1 MLKQSF
7 LTNILIIWFLLALLN
22 DLNGLGQVD
31 GNSVLHLVNGTLG
44 QSLMLSLHLPW
55 ADPSIVT
62 WDFRNSSTGSK
73 IQVCMKVQNSP
84 TDCNNELGQ
93 RINLNLTDY
102 SLEIQ
107 TLMKSDQ
114 GFYEVNARSGQKV
127 YEKIIELRV
136 YERVSNLSIQIKDVS
151 SNGICNVS
159 LSCSVENNSNLKYSW
174 WRGSEVV
181 TTSGSHSVTDNGT
194 TLEVSLDRHKAK
206 AVYNCMVKNPV
217 SEETGSI
224 DLAGPCN
231 ITEKDHKLQNKTQLH
246 IGIAVAVITIS
257 IVILIATLFVW
268 RKKHSK
274 PNEGSVLMSLI
285 IIQHSSTLHKLQ
297 ASRLEERR
305 IKGTVLDH
313 KTIRHR
319 SGSKDCKQ
327 ERLACAGE

>member
-231 ITEKDHKLQNKTQLH
+231 ITEKAPNIEGTSEPAQYAIITRTSNTRVQVNPCIQARVQL
-246 IGIAVAVITIS
+246 
-257 IVILIATLFVW
+257 
-268 RKKHSK
+268 K
-274 PNEGSVLMSLI
+274 PF
-285 IIQHSSTLHKLQ
+285 QHLL
-297 ASRLEERR
+297 
-305 IKGTVLDH
+305 
-313 KTIRHR
+313 
-319 SGSKDCKQ
+319 
-327 ERLACAGE
+327 